1 MAAVL
6 KTAGASPRLVMHIA
20 GESLMNDG
28 SSYVFFTIA
37 SSLWYKQLGLTPTSM
52 LEYDDVAGY
61 IGYFFQMSLGGI
73 GMGLVFGFALLVV
86 LRSFDRRL
94 ERQYD
99 ILQVVLGL
107 TTAYLCFYVCDQML
121 EVSGIMAVVTC
132 GLVINRFGK
141 GMINDEELMHS
152 YLSLV
157 NVFLFFLTSSLFHRF
172 WINLILYLLV
182 LTSCVPIFLKSCNY
196 TSINLVSG

>member
-37 SSLWYKQLGLTPTSM
+37 SSLWYKQLGLTHIHT
-52 LEYDDVAGY
+52 LEYDVAGY

-86 LRSFDRRL
+86 LRGFDRRL

>member
-1 MAAVL
+1 MTLGSILAATDPIAVAAVL

-37 SSLWYKQLGLTPTSM
+37 SSLWYKQLGLAHT
-52 LEYDDVAGY
+52 LEYDVAGY

-86 LRSFDRRL
+86 LRGFDRRL

-121 EVSGIMAVVTC
+121 DVSGIMAVVTC

-172 WINLILYLLV
+172 WIKSNIILACTYIMR
-182 LTSCVPIFLKSCNY
+182 TDFS
-196 TSINLVSG
+196 

>member
-37 SSLWYKQLGLTPTSM
+37 SSLWYKQLGLTLTST
-52 LEYDDVAGY
+52 LEYDVAGY

-121 EVSGIMAVVTC
+121 DVSGIMAVVTC